1 MNPDAQHL
9 WRAPRWAFAVLLA
22 ALGTLGPFSVDAYL
36 PAFSGIAADLGATPV
51 QLQQTLSA
59 YLFTFGVMCLFH
71 GALSDSWGRRPM
83 VLGGLA
89 LYTLATVG
97 CALSGSIGQLIFFR
111 ALQGLSTG
119 ACIVIARAIPR
130 DMYPP
135 GDAQQVMSSV
145 TIYFGVAAAV
155 APLLG
160 GWLFVSL
167 GWRSIFWFL
176 SFFGIAL
183 WVANVRLLPETLHV
197 SQRQPF
203 DLRHLLRGYAKLG
216 RDPRVLLLAIAA
228 GVPINGTFMYILSA
242 PTFLGKHL
250 GLAPTQFFWL
260 FLCTICGVMGG
271 AFISGRLA
279 GRMAPKRQIRLG
291 YLVMLGAVAANVTAN
306 TLFRAHV
313 SWAFWPLA
321 LYCVGWAIMQ
331 PALTLLLLDLHPERR
346 GMASS
351 LQIFIGSMSNSLTA
365 GVLAPLVMH
374 SPVAMAWMSA
384 AILATSLGAWIWVH
398 RSWPGIGRTVVK
410 HVP

>member
-1 MNPDAQHL
+1 L
-9 WRAPRWAFAVLLA
+9 
-22 ALGTLGPFSVDAYL
+22 
-36 PAFSGIAADLGATPV
+36 
-51 QLQQTLSA
+51 
-59 YLFTFGVMCLFH
+59 
-71 GALSDSWGRRPM
+71 
-83 VLGGLA
+83 
-89 LYTLATVG
+89 
-97 CALSGSIGQLIFFR
+97 FR

-145 TIYFGVAAAV
+145 TIFFGVAAAV

-160 GWLFVSL
+160 GWLFVGL

-176 SFFGIAL
+176 AAFGVAL
-183 WVANVRLLPETLHV
+183 WLANVRLLPETLHANL
-197 SQRQPF
+197 RQPF
-203 DLRHLLRGYAKLG
+203 DLRNLLRGYVKLG
-216 RDPRVLLLAIAA
+216 RDPRFLLLAVAA

-242 PTFLGKHL
+242 PTFLGQHL

-279 GRMAPKRQIRLG
+279 GRIAPKRQIRLG
-291 YLVMLGAVAANVTAN
+291 YLIMLVAVVVNVAANS
-306 TLFRAHV
+306 LFKAHV

-321 LYCVGWAIMQ
+321 LYCVGWATMQ

-384 AILATSLGAWIWVH
+384 SILATSLGAWLWVH
-398 RSWPGIGRTVVK
+398 RAWPGIGRMVVK
-410 HVP
+410 HGS

>member
-1 MNPDAQHL
+1 MNPDAHHL

-22 ALGTLGPFSVDAYL
+22 ALGTLGPFSVDTYL

-59 YLFTFGVMCLFH
+59 YLFSFGVMCLFH
-71 GALSDSWGRRPM
+71 GAMSDSWGRRPM

-89 LYTLATVG
+89 LYTLATLG
-97 CALSGSIGQLIFFR
+97 CALSESIGQLILFR

-160 GWLFVSL
+160 GWLFVGL

-176 SFFGIAL
+176 AAFGVVL
-183 WVANVRLLPETLHV
+183 WLANFRLLPETLHTDH
-197 SQRQPF
+197 RQSF
-203 DLRHLLRGYAKLG
+203 NLRNLMRGYLKLG
-216 RDPRVLLLAIAA
+216 RDLRFLLLAIAA
-228 GVPINGTFMYILSA
+228 GVPINGSFLYILSA
-242 PTFLGKHL
+242 PTFLGQHL

-260 FLCTICGVMGG
+260 FLCTICGVMAG

-279 GRMAPKRQIRLG
+279 GRIAPKRQIRAG
-291 YLVMLGAVAANVTAN
+291 YLTMLLGVVANVTAN
-306 TLFRAHV
+306 TLFKAHV
-313 SWAFWPLA
+313 AWAFWPLA
-321 LYCVGWAIMQ
+321 LYCTGWAIMQ

-351 LQIFIGSMSNSLTA
+351 LQIFIGSMSNSVTA
-365 GVLAPLVMH
+365 GVLAPLVMQ
-374 SPVAMAWMSA
+374 SPLAMAWTSA
-384 AILATSLGAWIWVH
+384 GILATSLGAWVWVH
-398 RSWPGIGRTVVK
+398 RAWPDIGRVVVK
-410 HVP
+410 H